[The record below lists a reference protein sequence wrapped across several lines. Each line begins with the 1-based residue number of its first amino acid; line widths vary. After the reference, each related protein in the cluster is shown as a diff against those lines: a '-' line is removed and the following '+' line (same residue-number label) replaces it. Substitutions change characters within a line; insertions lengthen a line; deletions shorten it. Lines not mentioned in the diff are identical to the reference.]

1 SRPGGAVRLCEPFG
15 SAHSGEYGLSF
26 GLECRAFSSLRPPML
41 GSLFGHQYMKR
52 RPTQFGLTIWSSA
65 ASVSESAA
73 MMKWTPPGE
82 RTAWEC
88 HTPEPRGSEGGVHE
102 RSYDQRGRH
111 RQERIRDRRLGG
123 AGPRSR
129 AAATFAAPDDQ
140 MVRESSGVD
149 GGDGG
154 LRIRAPSRTAFR
166 ELRAPGGAA
175 AAGAGAAL
183 RAAQQDGSNRHDGA
197 TGGTSERRHR
207 GGAGE
212 DDPSAE
218 PLGDASA
225 ENGVERDADGATERA
240 TRCAARVRDRDRGRR
255 DEGAARGGRGDL
267 EGRSARSPARAADR
281 GDGGDPRARREDRQG
296 RARVGD
302 PSRGP
307 AGIRAA
313 A

>member
-1 SRPGGAVRLCEPFG
+1 TVPAILSRCDAKIGIIGAWTWRFVG
-15 SAHSGEYGLSF
+15 STRWLGDGLGAARPQTILSTRTLERMPPNDMEFSGE
-26 GLECRAFSSLRPPML
+26 R
-41 GSLFGHQYMKR
+41 
-52 RPTQFGLTIWSSA
+52 
-65 ASVSESAA
+65 SESAA

-82 RTAWEC
+82 RTASEC
-88 HTPEPRGSEGGVHE
+88 HTPETRGSEGGVHE
-102 RSYDQRGRH
+102 RSYDHRGRH

-281 GDGGDPRARREDRQG
+281 GDGGDQRARREDRQG

-302 PSRGP
+302 SSRGP
-307 AGIRAA
+307 AGIRAGA
-313 A
+313 